1 MLKMMQIKVT
11 KSTLQ
16 KLAETSFK
24 ERFRNHNKNFSHAQ
38 NRKSTEL
45 SKYMWSLKEEKI
57 LSRIRWSIAKK
68 VYGNAKIDFCP
79 LCSAEKVSLIEHFD
93 DNRILNKRNEF
104 ICACRHQ
111 VQSLPKSFRNKKT
124 V

>member
-1 MLKMMQIKVT
+1 MLKMTQIKVT

-57 LSRIRWSIAKK
+57 LSRIRWSVAKK
-68 VYGNAKIDFCP
+68 VYSNAKIDFCP

-93 DNRILNKRNEF
+93 DNQILNKRNEF
-104 ICACRHQ
+104 ISACRHQ